1 MRRPLKRELIYQLVE
16 TARLL
21 RTHVDKRARRH
32 GTTRAQ
38 WGVLARLRRQE
49 GLNQAALAEQLDLQ
63 PISLARLI
71 DRLEEQEF
79 LQRSADPADRRAYL
93 LHLTPQGRALVDDL
107 DAVRSEIAGEV
118 LDGVGEAQ
126 IAASLETLAAVRD
139 RIRPKDETPDM
150 PQEAAMARRGPTKRR
165 A

>member
-1 MRRPLKRELIYQLVE
+1 MPRPLKRELMFQLVE

-21 RTHVDKRARRH
+21 RTYVDQRARQN

-49 GLNQAALAEQLDLQ
+49 GLNQAALAEQLEMQ

-71 DRLEEQEF
+71 DRLEGQALVE
-79 LQRSADPADRRAYL
+79 RRADPRDRRAYL
-93 LHLTPQGRALVDDL
+93 LHLTPDGRQLVDDL
-107 DAVRSEIAGEV
+107 DALRGDIAGEV
-118 LDGVGEAQ
+118 LDGIEETA
-126 IAASLETLAAVRD
+126 IKTALETLAA
-139 RIRPKDETPDM
+139 IRERTRTEKPARSLP
-150 PQEAAMARRGPTKRR
+150 AAPA